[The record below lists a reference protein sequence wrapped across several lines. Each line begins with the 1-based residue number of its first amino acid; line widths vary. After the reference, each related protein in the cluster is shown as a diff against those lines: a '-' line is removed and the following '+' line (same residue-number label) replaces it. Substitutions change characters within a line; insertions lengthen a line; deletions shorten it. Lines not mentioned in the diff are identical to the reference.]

1 MINLKKPCETF
12 ITVKHKVTQNVS
24 QDITINVMMISV
36 IEPARYD
43 SIWNANYKLLIDGK
57 TYLITEKDADRI
69 LALIKKLGGG
79 TSEQ

>member
-1 MINLKKPCETF
+1 
-12 ITVKHKVTQNVS
+12 
-24 QDITINVMMISV
+24 MMISV